1 MEDDAIVVSILG
13 VLHKVFDR
21 LWCILGMQPEMLRY
35 RSESRFDCSSLQQ
48 ARAVTYD
55 IPFGGMNNR
64 GPATDGDLD
73 WLRLHSHGLLF
84 SGRFLVEDIS
94 ISPFRISAKVAS

>member
-1 MEDDAIVVSILG
+1 
-13 VLHKVFDR
+13 
-21 LWCILGMQPEMLRY
+21 MLQY
-35 RSESRFDCSSLQQ
+35 CSESRFDCSSLQQ

-64 GPATDGDLD
+64 GPATGGDLD

-84 SGRFLVEDIS
+84 SGRFLIEDIS
-94 ISPFRISAKVAS
+94 ISPFRVSAKVAS